1 MRRHSLPL
9 ALLLL
14 LVGCPQPT
22 GRVDDDDG
30 TDDDDV
36 ASDDD
41 SAAPDDDDSAPPVDP
56 CDPDPCTDP
65 ELPYCIDDG
74 VCVACRD
81 SDDPSPPGFCQ
92 GICADSDPIC
102 ALNAWSCSNVPGY
115 EPEEISCD
123 GFDND
128 CDGEVDEG
136 SICPDCTFPMPEI
149 EAQLHSKWD
158 IDFDFDCNTYLTTNI
173 SGPDY
178 TTMVPM
184 DPAEPAS
191 TWTGNANQNMG
202 FALVDPDP
210 DNRRVVVTYQCC
222 PACGCQATN
231 GLTLLYTCEP
241 SDPGCGCVGQANCPG
256 FLDEPFL
263 PTGQLDTSFPFNGWN
278 ISTPNSL
285 AVGPRNTYYVG
296 NFKPESCSDDAGCAA
311 CDPDHP
317 GLFCSM
323 GQPNCCDDGTLGRLA
338 QFTLPTSSVSPS
350 WRTVAIF
357 DGEEILGL
365 AAGRDTSVLVGT
377 RVSPS
382 EGRLYRFDPVTEQA
396 TLLGTYEAPV
406 YSITQARWSGDWYIA
421 VDAVPEIRRLAEDG
435 VTSLPLPAGIPDD
448 PPQMGVL
455 QWAPDG
461 QLYRLIGHGDVAA
474 TVEVYAL
481 P

>member
-1 MRRHSLPL
+1 MARLLSLL
-9 ALLLL
+9 VLLL
-14 LVGCPQPT
+14 LVACPDPT
-22 GRVDDDDG
+22 PRGDDDDG
-30 TDDDDV
+30 ANDDDV
-36 ASDDD
+36 ALDDDD
-41 SAAPDDDDSAPPVDP
+41 SAPADDDDSAPPDDP

-65 ELPYCIDDG
+65 DLPYCIDDG

-81 SDDPSPPGFCQ
+81 SDDVAPVGFCQ

-102 ALNAWSCSNVPGY
+102 VDHAWSCSNVPGY
-115 EPEEISCD
+115 EPTEISCD

-128 CDGEVDEG
+128 CDGEVDEED
-136 SICPDCTFPMPEI
+136 ICPDCTFPIPEI
-149 EAQLHSKWD
+149 TGALHSKWD

-173 SGPDY
+173 SGPDF
-178 TTMVPM
+178 TTLVPM
-184 DPAEPAS
+184 DPLEASS
-191 TWTGNANQNMG
+191 TWYGNANQNMG

-222 PACGCQATN
+222 PSCGCQATN

-241 SDPGCGCVGQANCPG
+241 DEPGCGCVGQANCPG

-263 PTGQLDTSFPFNGWN
+263 PTGQLDTTFPFNGWN
-278 ISTPNSL
+278 ISTPNGL
-285 AVGPRNTYYVG
+285 AVGPRNSYYVG
-296 NFKPESCSDDAGCAA
+296 NYKPAACSTDAACVA

-317 GLFCSM
+317 GVFCSTS
-323 GQPNCCDDGTLGRLA
+323 QPNCCDDGTLGRLA
-338 QFTLPTSSVSPS
+338 QFTLPTSTVDPS
-350 WRTVAIF
+350 YRVVAIF
-357 DGEEILGL
+357 EGEEILGL

-377 RVSPS
+377 KVSAS

-435 VTSLPLPAGIPDD
+435 TTALPLPAGIPDD
-448 PPQMGVL
+448 PDQMGVL
-455 QWAPDG
+455 EWAPDG
-461 QLYRLIGHGDVAA
+461 QLYRLIGHGDSAA
-474 TVEVYAL
+474 ILEVYAI